1 VIRAEVTS
9 FSLFFA
15 RRMLGSDDSRGIAA
29 YPETCDCSR
38 VTLVLYRK
46 RAHTRRRVERNRVA
60 GRAFD
65 KAVRRKPLAR
75 RTRAYGN

>member
-29 YPETCDCSR
+29 YRETCDCSR

-46 RAHTRRRVERNRVA
+46 RAHTRRVERNRVA

-75 RTRAYGN
+75 RTRAHGN